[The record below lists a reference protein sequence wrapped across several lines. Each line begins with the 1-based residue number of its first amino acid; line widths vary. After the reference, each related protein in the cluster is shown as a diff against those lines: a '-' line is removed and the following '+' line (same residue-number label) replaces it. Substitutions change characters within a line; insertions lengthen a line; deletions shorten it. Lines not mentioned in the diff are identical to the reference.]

1 MSKFAPGDI
10 VRIKEWG
17 EMADEY
23 GITDDDIDLG
33 ENKPWFTRPMH
44 DLCGMICTVTAI
56 ETVRHYELVRIKEL
70 EDNPVD
76 SPQNWNFCDEMLEL
90 VDTDTTEIPES
101 DFDSL
106 LEV

>member
-17 EMADEY
+17 EMADAYRTYEN
-23 GITDDDIDLG
+23 DIDLG
-33 ENKPWFTRPMH
+33 DGKPWFTQPMRRF
-44 DLCGMICTVTAI
+44 CGTVCTVTRI
-56 ETVRHYELVRIKEL
+56 EMIGRYEIVRIDPL
-70 EDNPVD
+70 EEDD
-76 SPQNWNFCDEMLEL
+76 ESIIFWNFCDEMLEL

>member
-23 GITDDDIDLG
+23 EAYDDAIDLG
-33 ENKPWFTRPMH
+33 DGKPWFTQAMRRF
-44 DLCGMICTVTAI
+44 CGTVCTVTRI
-56 ETVRHYELVRIKEL
+56 EMIGRCEIVRIDPL
-70 EDNPVD
+70 EEDDD
-76 SPQNWNFCDEMLEL
+76 SIIFWNFCDEMLEL
-90 VDTDTTEIPES
+90 VGAYTAEIPES